1 MIYAE
6 SLLSIGF
13 VFLSVIVVIGM
24 IKNRDIILNWV
35 STKKEKRVSG
45 TICKALKVNFSWF
58 YLNYFSSTEF
68 NTMLIKLLFYF
79 FIV

>member
-35 STKKEKRVSG
+35 STKKKGVKKGCQKKGVRHSFMHFLIS
-45 TICKALKVNFSWF
+45 TLI
-58 YLNYFSSTEF
+58 YFLPQNLT
-68 NTMLIKLLFYF
+68 LC
-79 FIV
+79 

>member
-24 IKNRDIILNWV
+24 IKNRDIILN
-35 STKKEKRVSG
+35 
-45 TICKALKVNFSWF
+45 
-58 YLNYFSSTEF
+58 
-68 NTMLIKLLFYF
+68 
-79 FIV
+79 

>member
-35 STKKEKRVSG
+35 STKNGCQKGVSRH
-45 TICKALKVNFSWF
+45 LKTQLKSHQILRISKK
-58 YLNYFSSTEF
+58 YELILYF
-68 NTMLIKLLFYF
+68 
-79 FIV
+79 